1 MEAPRGTMIG
11 TSVAGSDGSPVISM
25 PSLKSKWMDS
35 PCQSITQV
43 NINHSGPS
51 VIVNWK
57 YRIHWQSK
65 NVDFTPSAN
74 SSVARKGSEK
84 VVGKDEGLSIA

>member
-1 MEAPRGTMIG
+1 MEVPRGTMIG
-11 TSVAGSDGSPVISM
+11 VSVAGSDGSPVISM

-57 YRIHWQSK
+57 YWICQIESFESFPQVNQAIHSEWLGL
-65 NVDFTPSAN
+65 VDSLGN
-74 SSVARKGSEK
+74 DK
-84 VVGKDEGLSIA
+84 VYPD